1 MEEGQQRIQKSGQMI
16 DEKGHRCRPIFYF
29 GSLSICSN
37 IIIIIRTET
46 RMKEISGQSVS
57 VIDT

>member
-16 DEKGHRCRPIFYF
+16 DEKGHRCRSIFYF

-37 IIIIIRTET
+37 IIIIRTET
-46 RMKEISGQSVS
+46 QMKEISGQSVS